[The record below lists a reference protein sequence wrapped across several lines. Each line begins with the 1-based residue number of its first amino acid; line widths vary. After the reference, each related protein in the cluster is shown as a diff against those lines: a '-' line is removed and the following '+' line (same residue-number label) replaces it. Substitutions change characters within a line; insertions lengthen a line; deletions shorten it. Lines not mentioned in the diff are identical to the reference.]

1 MTAPNHIIG
10 GIAITGISLSFWNI
24 NIFSSPIYLGLS
36 VFASLLPD
44 IDHTKSIIG
53 KMFWPLSKWI
63 DKKYGHRT
71 ITHSLTFLIP
81 VFMASLFLELNIIN
95 PYYNLEGST
104 YSYIMLFGIFSH
116 FILDMLTVQGIP
128 LFYPFN
134 RNPCVV
140 PANPSYRMKSGNLKS
155 ETIALM
161 FFSVIVL
168 SSYDLFKNGF
178 WTSYNRS
185 FGTLTHVEREFKNS
199 PNFVNVEYSYLFNG
213 ALILGNGII
222 VDATAYESVIFTN
235 QNKILILTA
244 ADNRIRDIEI
254 LPSKNEMIYKIKEV
268 DYYNIS
274 HEELTKLI
282 SNKIVSGSIQSTHD
296 FYLNSKL
303 INKKTEIKNQFNPKF
318 TPFIEDSLHS
328 KNRQLLKL
336 KKAKAFEIW
345 KQNQQ
350 QYLELENLKSTLKN
364 LENKLI
370 FESDLYKINSLEKSI
385 IIQKS
390 LVSKFKIKPISNPV
404 LIEEIKQIEN
414 QLTQK
419 EEVKYTVKLK
429 ILEVPPLP
437 SVASVTLQRQ

>member
-53 KMFWPLSKWI
+53 KLFWPLSKYL

-81 VFMASLFLELNIIN
+81 VFMASLFIELNIIN
-95 PYYNLEGST
+95 PYYFLEGST
-104 YSYIMLFGIFSH
+104 YSYIMLFGIISH
-116 FILDMLTVQGIP
+116 LILDMLTVQGIP

-140 PANPSYRMKSGNLKS
+140 PANPSYRIKSGNLKS

-199 PNFVNVEYSYLFNG
+199 ANFVNVEYSYLFNG
-213 ALILGNGII
+213 NPIIGNGII
-222 VDATAYESVIFTN
+222 VDASAYESVIFTN
-235 QNKILILTA
+235 ENQILHLTA

-254 LPSKNEMIYKIKEV
+254 LPSKNEMIYKINEV

-274 HEELTKLI
+274 HKELSKLI
-282 SNKIVSGSIQSTHD
+282 SNKIVSGSVQSSHD

-303 INKKTEIKNQFNPKF
+303 INKKTEIKNQFNPEF
-318 TPFIEDSLHS
+318 TPFIEDGLNS

-336 KKAKAFEIW
+336 KKAEALKIW
-345 KQNQQ
+345 KSNQQ
-350 QYLELENLKSTLKN
+350 QYLELENLKSVLNN
-364 LENKLI
+364 LENKLAS
-370 FESDLYKINSLEKSI
+370 ESNLYQINKLEKLI
-385 IIQKS
+385 ISQKS
-390 LVSKFKIKPISNPV
+390 LISKFKIKSISNPV

>member
-1 MTAPNHIIG
+1 MKISCTLIKKLSSSLIKIYPDHKQTKMTAPNHIIG

-53 KMFWPLSKWI
+53 KLFWPLSKYL

-140 PANPSYRMKSGNLKS
+140 PANPSYRIKSGNLKS

-199 PNFVNVEYSYLFNG
+199 PNFVNVVVN
-213 ALILGNGII
+213 
-222 VDATAYESVIFTN
+222 
-235 QNKILILTA
+235 
-244 ADNRIRDIEI
+244 
-254 LPSKNEMIYKIKEV
+254 
-268 DYYNIS
+268 
-274 HEELTKLI
+274 
-282 SNKIVSGSIQSTHD
+282 
-296 FYLNSKL
+296 
-303 INKKTEIKNQFNPKF
+303 
-318 TPFIEDSLHS
+318 
-328 KNRQLLKL
+328 
-336 KKAKAFEIW
+336 
-345 KQNQQ
+345 
-350 QYLELENLKSTLKN
+350 
-364 LENKLI
+364 
-370 FESDLYKINSLEKSI
+370 
-385 IIQKS
+385 
-390 LVSKFKIKPISNPV
+390 
-404 LIEEIKQIEN
+404 
-414 QLTQK
+414 
-419 EEVKYTVKLK
+419 
-429 ILEVPPLP
+429 
-437 SVASVTLQRQ
+437 